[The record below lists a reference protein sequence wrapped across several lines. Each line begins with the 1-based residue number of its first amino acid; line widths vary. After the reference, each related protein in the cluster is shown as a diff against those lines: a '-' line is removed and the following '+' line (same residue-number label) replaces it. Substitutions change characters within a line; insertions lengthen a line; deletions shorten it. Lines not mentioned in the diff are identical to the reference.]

1 MHYYLKFPS
10 IMSKKE
16 LTPFVATHP
25 GEMIK
30 DELKERGMTQK
41 QLADQTGIKPSVLSE
56 TINGKRSVSLSVAV
70 ALEKALGIPAD
81 IWMNLQTQYDLDKA
95 NIAARDN
102 QHETVTVTIPVRDR
116 NLLQELVRKFGW
128 ACVF

>member
-1 MHYYLKFPS
+1 MFSFSQS
-10 IMSKKE
+10 IMSKKA

-30 DELKERGMTQK
+30 DELKERNMTQK
-41 QLADQTGIKPSVLSE
+41 QLAELTGIKASVLSE
-56 TINGKRSVSLSVAV
+56 TINGKRNVSLSVAM
-70 ALEKALGIPAD
+70 ALEKALEIPAD
-81 IWMNLQTQYDLDKA
+81 IWMNLQTQYDLDSA
-95 NIAARDN
+95 NIEKRSS
-102 QHETVTVTIPVRDR
+102 QRETVAVTIPVRDR